1 MMSDKV
7 FDHIVSKWETI
18 IELEPQKV
26 GPFTPLYKI
35 VTKRLKVMPWTLLI
49 CMSVVVVTLLFFFFG
64 SSIIYIVETLQR
76 GF

>member
-1 MMSDKV
+1 MSDKV
-7 FDHIVSKWETI
+7 FDHIVSRWEQI
-18 IELEPQKV
+18 IELEPQNV

-35 VTKRLKVMPWTLLI
+35 ITKRLKVMPWALLMG
-49 CMSVVVVTLLFFFFG
+49 MSIVIVVLLFFFFG